1 MDTIIYGK
9 IYTMDRENPYA
20 EAVGIKDGKIA
31 YVGSKEG
38 LPENEAS
45 RVIDCG
51 DGAAFPGFIDTH
63 VHAVPSGPF
72 MKGVDVSG
80 AKDIEQLIGMMKEYA
95 ASVPEGRWVFA
106 TKFQDKNIA
115 EKRFPTREEMDRVSA
130 SHPVMLYHND
140 THPFAFN
147 SAGIEIM
154 KLDPAIDG
162 IETDSCGKPTGFV
175 TDPAFMEVADNLID
189 LFSDEELLEG
199 YGNIDEYAVSNGI
212 TTVYTKDYYKILRL
226 FCDHRDE
233 FKTEIKP
240 MLRTRSCNDSDNL
253 GSLMNDEELRETA
266 CVCAFADGAFDGYTG
281 SVIEP
286 YEGYPDRFGML
297 FQSAEELYRYFEE
310 PHKAGMQL
318 SCHAIG
324 DNGIEQ
330 ALNVYQRLLENYP
343 RKDHRHRIEHFEMPK
358 KSSIDRAARLGCSLG
373 MQPLLIEVCEGMDM
387 EGYRCF
393 IGDRVKRCSPYRSI
407 LDAGLLVGGG
417 SDFSV
422 TAMDPLRSAMICL
435 QHPVESERISLYE
448 ALELFTVN
456 AAKIGFLEDRK
467 GMLKVGMDADVAIL
481 DANPFAMP
489 VPGIADIK
497 VMKTL
502 SKGKIVYER

>member
-80 AKDIEQLIGMMKEYA
+80 AKDIDQLIGMMKEYA

-240 MLRTRSCNDSDNL
+240 MLRTRS
-253 GSLMNDEELRETA
+253 
-266 CVCAFADGAFDGYTG
+266 
-281 SVIEP
+281 
-286 YEGYPDRFGML
+286 
-297 FQSAEELYRYFEE
+297 
-310 PHKAGMQL
+310 
-318 SCHAIG
+318 
-324 DNGIEQ
+324 
-330 ALNVYQRLLENYP
+330 
-343 RKDHRHRIEHFEMPK
+343 
-358 KSSIDRAARLGCSLG
+358 
-373 MQPLLIEVCEGMDM
+373 
-387 EGYRCF
+387 
-393 IGDRVKRCSPYRSI
+393 
-407 LDAGLLVGGG
+407 
-417 SDFSV
+417 
-422 TAMDPLRSAMICL
+422 
-435 QHPVESERISLYE
+435 
-448 ALELFTVN
+448 
-456 AAKIGFLEDRK
+456 
-467 GMLKVGMDADVAIL
+467 
-481 DANPFAMP
+481 
-489 VPGIADIK
+489 
-497 VMKTL
+497 
-502 SKGKIVYER
+502 